1 MKRTFTLLLLVA
13 GLFAPNVFAAAPAAV
28 APLQIEAIVTQQNQI
43 RADVL
48 AGTARYKDMPQKTRD
63 ELLAKQAA
71 LLKML
76 EGKQDT
82 GELTREQR
90 IEAFNTLE
98 WIEATINKEPDE
110 RMICQRSRATG
121 SLRVTTNCKTK
132 RQLKEAEER
141 ARRQTEGSMPIG
153 I

>member
-76 EGKQDT
+76 EG
-82 GELTREQR
+82 
-90 IEAFNTLE
+90 
-98 WIEATINKEPDE
+98 
-110 RMICQRSRATG
+110 
-121 SLRVTTNCKTK
+121 
-132 RQLKEAEER
+132 
-141 ARRQTEGSMPIG
+141 
-153 I
+153 